1 MKKTC
6 NLLLFLA
13 LAMILCLPAFAT
25 DEGFDA
31 GLVISAVENDSFTV
45 AVPESNN
52 TILAQMKPTLSIV
65 CPNGWDAATVTF
77 GGETIDSAFSGN
89 QVTFTAEVGGTYTIS
104 KAEPVHGEQPAT
116 YTVNFDANG
125 GIGTMNDVTVT
136 EGEKLT
142 LPECGFTAP
151 EGKEFDRW
159 DCGNPGE
166 EIPVTRN
173 ITVKAIWK
181 VKETTPAGQTPLSP
195 LTPDVT
201 IPNTPVLP
209 EPKTPFDD
217 VLDDAP
223 YVDAVAWAVKNGITT
238 GTGATTFSPDLTV
251 TRAMA
256 VTFLWRAMGEPKAVN
271 RVNPFADVKET
282 NYFFEAVLWAVEQG
296 VTKGTSATTFSPE
309 LTCTNAHMLT
319 FLYRTLGCPDATG
332 AEPWYA
338 DAMNWAVA
346 KKIAPAATDTNANC
360 PRSSV
365 VQFMYLALG
374 K

>member
-116 YTVNFDANG
+116 Y
-125 GIGTMNDVTVT
+125 
-136 EGEKLT
+136 
-142 LPECGFTAP
+142 
-151 EGKEFDRW
+151 
-159 DCGNPGE
+159 
-166 EIPVTRN
+166 
-173 ITVKAIWK
+173 
-181 VKETTPAGQTPLSP
+181 
-195 LTPDVT
+195 
-201 IPNTPVLP
+201 PNTPVLP